1 MGGYRARDLNQPM
14 TPVLRPLPAG
24 AAGPPR
30 LTVCVNRRP
39 ENGIS
44 VSCGPRGGEAI
55 LAALKDEIA
64 RRGVAIDLSTIQC
77 LGLCQK
83 GPNIRLAPGNNW
95 FHGVRPGDAVA
106 IVDATLQHFAA
117 ARASAYGDKP

>member
-14 TPVLRPLPAG
+14 TPVLRPLPPGETG
-24 AAGPPR
+24 APR
-30 LTVCVNRRP
+30 LTVCINRRP

-44 VSCGPRGGEAI
+44 VSCGPRGGDAI
-55 LAALKDEIA
+55 LAALKDELA
-64 RRGVAIDLSTIQC
+64 RRGAAIELSTIPC

-95 FHGVRPGDAVA
+95 FHGVRPQDAPAV
-106 IVDATLQHFAA
+106 VDATLRHYAA
-117 ARASAYGDKP
+117 VSAPPGDPA